1 MAARGARAAGKVYR
15 VALVHPAAPVAE
27 MSETGNLRFRA
38 FFGEL
43 RRLGYV
49 EGRNLIVE
57 RYSGEGRTEHYGE
70 LAHDVVRLKPDLIF
84 AIGNVLTTHFK
95 SATATIPIVATT
107 SDPVVAGFATS
118 LAHPGSN
125 ITGVSVDAG
134 LAIWGKRLALL
145 KETIP
150 ALSRVGFLS
159 TRVVWERPQGSAA
172 AAREAAQQL
181 GILLSGALLE
191 GSVGEAEYRRVF
203 AAMAQ
208 DRVDALIVLDEP
220 EHFTNL
226 NVIVELAQK
235 ARLPAIYSWR
245 EPIELGGLMA
255 YAYDPVDLYHQASRQ
270 IERVLKGAKPQE
282 TPFYQSTK
290 FELILNLKAA
300 KALGLTF
307 PSSLLGSADE
317 VIE

>member
-1 MAARGARAAGKVYR
+1 
-15 VALVHPAAPVAE
+15 
-27 MSETGNLRFRA
+27 
-38 FFGEL
+38 
-43 RRLGYV
+43 
-49 EGRNLIVE
+49 
-57 RYSGEGRTEHYGE
+57 
-70 LAHDVVRLKPDLIF
+70 
-84 AIGNVLTTHFK
+84 
-95 SATATIPIVATT
+95 
-107 SDPVVAGFATS
+107 
-118 LAHPGSN
+118 
-125 ITGVSVDAG
+125 
-134 LAIWGKRLALL
+134 
-145 KETIP
+145 
-150 ALSRVGFLS
+150 VGFLS
-159 TRVVWERPQGSAA
+159 TRVVWERPQQSAA

-255 YAYDPVDLYHQASRQ
+255 YAWDPVDLYHQASRQ
-270 IERVLKGAKPQE
+270 IEQVLKGAKPQE

-290 FELILNLKAA
+290 FVLILNLKAA
-300 KALGLTF
+300 KALGLKF